1 MGFETHVAALKALE
15 WLLKNCVT
23 LKLKDNSRETVS
35 GKFFKPGLGRLY
47 ERQDV
52 VIVNAQQ
59 RRLSREKGGLDK
71 QRQKTD

>member
-1 MGFETHVAALKALE
+1 MGFETHVAAFKVLE

-35 GKFFKPGLGRLY
+35 GKFFKPGLY